1 MGLLL
6 DTSVWLL
13 VSFGIF
19 CFILWKFGMASLLGM
34 LDSRIADIR
43 KEIQTAEDLRVEA
56 QELLAQYQR
65 KHKDALQEA
74 EGIIKDAEKQAGEI
88 RKKADQDLQDN
99 VARREKQLMQR
110 LALMEETAMTEI
122 REHAASL
129 AMEATTAI
137 IAQNLDKKNGERLI
151 ADSIKALPKDIH

>member
-1 MGLLL
+1 MAILL
-6 DTSVWLL
+6 DSYFWVVL
-13 VSFGIF
+13 SFGIF
-19 CFILWKFGMASLLGM
+19 CFILWKFGLGAF
-34 LDSRIADIR
+34 LNIVDTRIADIR

-65 KHKDALQEA
+65 KHKDALKEA
-74 EGIIKDAEKQAGEI
+74 EGIIKDAEKQAVDI
-88 RKKADQDLQDN
+88 RKKADQDLQDSI
-99 VARREKQLMQR
+99 ARREKQLMQR
-110 LALMEETAMTEI
+110 LKLMEQSAMGEI

-151 ADSIKALPKDIH
+151 KESIKALPEDLH

>member
-1 MGLLL
+1 MSILLNT
-6 DTSVWLL
+6 DFWVAI
-13 VSFGIF
+13 SFGVF
-19 CFILWKFGMASLLGM
+19 CFVLWKFGAAALLNM
-34 LDSRIADIR
+34 LDTRIANIR

-65 KHKDALQEA
+65 KHKDALKEA
-74 EGIIKDAEKQAGEI
+74 EGILKDAEKQAGEI
-88 RKKADQDLQDN
+88 RKKADQDLQES

-110 LALMEETAMTEI
+110 LKLMEESAMTEI
-122 REHAASL
+122 REHAATL

-137 IAQNLDKKNGERLI
+137 IAESLDKKNGERLI